1 MNFLLVD
8 DDEIFNML
16 NRKLLEKMGIAK
28 NVRTAN
34 NGKEAMLLF
43 QQHYVKNDVTPD
55 FIFLDLNMPVMD
67 GFEFLKQFQK
77 MSSHGG
83 STKVVIVSSSCDPR
97 DITRARECGA
107 DHYIVKPVSEE
118 KLKKLFS

>member
-83 STKVVIVSSSCDPR
+83 STKVVIVFFVVRS
-97 DITRARECGA
+97 TRYNTGQGMRRGSLHC
-107 DHYIVKPVSEE
+107 
-118 KLKKLFS
+118 